1 MTLKQIPVGYFHQTA
16 GDGEIILNESAI
28 EWHPY
33 FSQTPRSLCTETCIP
48 GYRRVHQE
56 GRPKCCY
63 DCVPC
68 PEGEITNK
76 TDMQS
81 CLKCSEDQWS
91 NDRRDQCV
99 PRTIEFLSYNE
110 PLGLSLAVS
119 SILLSAVTT
128 SVLGIFIKNRHTPIV
143 KANNQN
149 LSYTIL
155 IFLALSFLSP
165 LLLIGHPTKISCLLR
180 QVAFGNIFTVA
191 VSCILAKTV
200 IVVSAFSAVKSDRN
214 IRNWFGKNV
223 SSSLVI
229 ICSLGQVVICVSWLI
244 YSPPFPE
251 NNTQVEI
258 GKIILQCNEG
268 SVTAFYLVIGYM
280 GLLAFLSFVVAFLAR
295 KLPDTFNEAQYITF
309 SMLVFCSVWV
319 SFIPAYLSTKGKFMV
334 AVEIFAILASSIG
347 LLGCIFVPKCY
358 IILIRPELNVRVN
371 LKKERQGKQ
380 TK

>member
-1 MTLKQIPVGYFHQTA
+1 
-16 GDGEIILNESAI
+16 
-28 EWHPY
+28 
-33 FSQTPRSLCTETCIP
+33 
-48 GYRRVHQE
+48 
-56 GRPKCCY
+56 
-63 DCVPC
+63 
-68 PEGEITNK
+68 
-76 TDMQS
+76 MQS

-99 PRTIEFLSYNE
+99 PRGIEFLSYNE
-110 PLGLSLAVS
+110 PLGLSLAVF
-119 SILLSAVTT
+119 SISFSAVTT

-191 VSCILAKTV
+191 ISCILAKTV
-200 IVVSAFSAVKSDRN
+200 IVVLAFSAVKPDRN

-223 SSSLVI
+223 SSALVT
-229 ICSLGQVVICVSWLI
+229 ICSFGEVVICVSWLI

-251 NNTQVEI
+251 KNNQVEI

-347 LLGCIFVPKCY
+347 LLSCIFIPKCY
-358 IILIRPELNVRVN
+358 IILIRPELNVRLN
-371 LKKERQGKQ
+371 LKKQRQGKQ
-380 TK
+380 K

>member
-1 MTLKQIPVGYFHQTA
+1 
-16 GDGEIILNESAI
+16 
-28 EWHPY
+28 
-33 FSQTPRSLCTETCIP
+33 
-48 GYRRVHQE
+48 
-56 GRPKCCY
+56 
-63 DCVPC
+63 
-68 PEGEITNK
+68 
-76 TDMQS
+76 MQS

-200 IVVSAFSAVKSDRN
+200 IVVLAFSAVKPNRN

-223 SSSLVI
+223 SSSVVI
-229 ICSLGQVVICVSWLI
+229 ICSFGEVVICVSWLI

-295 KLPDTFNEAQYITF
+295 KLPDIFNEAQYITF

-347 LLGCIFVPKCY
+347 LLGCIFIPKCY